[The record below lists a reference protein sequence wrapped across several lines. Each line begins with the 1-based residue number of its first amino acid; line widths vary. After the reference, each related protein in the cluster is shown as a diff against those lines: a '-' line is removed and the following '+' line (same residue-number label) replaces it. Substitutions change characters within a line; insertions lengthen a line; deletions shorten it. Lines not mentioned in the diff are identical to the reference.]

1 MLTVSFS
8 SHHFFACLFYII
20 IVLYKDA
27 VGLASFPGSRF
38 RCTRVATVHV
48 WCVEAVPLSQ
58 IT

>member
-8 SHHFFACLFYII
+8 SHHFFACLFYI
-20 IVLYKDA
+20 LYKDA

-48 WCVEAVPLSQ
+48 APVEAVPLSQ